1 MSIHGVN
8 GLNGVSAA
16 NQVSSVKR
24 NDVSENASK
33 PVARD
38 EMEISTQNRAE
49 AAASV
54 SFDSEGIRVDL
65 VNRVRAEIAAGTYY
79 SDEKFEKALDRLFA
93 AKLGHSAGAE
103 IARRRIAAAKRLL
116 STTTLSRTSSKRP
129 VSRQAL

>member
-54 SFDSEGIRVDL
+54 SFDSEGIRVISSTAFAPKS
-65 VNRVRAEIAAGTYY
+65 RRARTIPTRNSKKRSTASSRRSSPEIGG
-79 SDEKFEKALDRLFA
+79 SDSIP
-93 AKLGHSAGAE
+93 SASG
-103 IARRRIAAAKRLL
+103 
-116 STTTLSRTSSKRP
+116 
-129 VSRQAL
+129 VSRSDAASA

>member
-79 SDEKFEKALDRLFA
+79 SDAKFEKALDRLFA
-93 AKLGHSAGAE
+93 SFE
-103 IARRRIAAAKRLL
+103 
-116 STTTLSRTSSKRP
+116 S
-129 VSRQAL
+129 

>member
-1 MSIHGVN
+1 MSIHGGN

-16 NQVSSVKR
+16 NQVASVKR

-93 AKLGHSAGAE
+93 SFE
-103 IARRRIAAAKRLL
+103 
-116 STTTLSRTSSKRP
+116 S
-129 VSRQAL
+129 